1 MTDERFLDINDKI
14 NSIEYCCKQGIKVE
28 VIKEELLSNKDMLIK
43 SLECYDKLL
52 QNEKVKEVD
61 QLSKGV
67 KKKMTSI
74 MSTLYKIE
82 SILDN
87 RID

>member
-1 MTDERFLDINDKI
+1 MTDERFLDISDKI
-14 NSIEYCCKQGIKVE
+14 NSIEYCFKNGKKIE
-28 VIKEELLSNKDMLIK
+28 IIKEELLSNKNMLTK

-52 QNEKVKEVD
+52 QNEKVKEFD